1 IFLPNAMLSVNVV
14 WVRCVIQWVA
24 VWQEFR
30 GTVEEYLKEFN
41 EARYAASICFI
52 GSDAAGYN
60 GETEAKDVELN
71 ALSTEEWLM
80 KYGEIQK
87 LVELNNLPICT
98 LQLFY
103 KEPRF
108 KLPSP
113 FNKEFWVKASTLW
126 YFDFWQIMFSVLTM
140 EVYNKLKDQCSKR
153 EAESGSA
160 DVARPYVIKYIH
172 PASQSEIPIQAIY

>member
-1 IFLPNAMLSVNVV
+1 
-14 WVRCVIQWVA
+14 WVA

-41 EARYAASICFI
+41 EQKMLRTEVKLSSRVDLRVGGTAK
-52 GSDAAGYN
+52 
-60 GETEAKDVELN
+60 ETCMRHLK
-71 ALSTEEWLM
+71 
-80 KYGEIQK
+80 QK

-126 YFDFWQIMFSVLTM
+126 YFDFWQIMFSVDRRAYPSSSHYDGIRTM
-140 EVYNKLKDQCSKR
+140 NKNNHHNQWR
-153 EAESGSA
+153 
-160 DVARPYVIKYIH
+160 
-172 PASQSEIPIQAIY
+172 SEIPALDLF